1 MNYFNHF
8 SEPDNVNLIQIHLKK
23 NVKDLMPF
31 DKNNS
36 KLREVI
42 SKILKEY

>member
-23 NVKDLMPF
+23 NVKENGSNIFLVHF
-31 DKNNS
+31 LANECIKGS
-36 KLREVI
+36 GVC
-42 SKILKEY
+42 